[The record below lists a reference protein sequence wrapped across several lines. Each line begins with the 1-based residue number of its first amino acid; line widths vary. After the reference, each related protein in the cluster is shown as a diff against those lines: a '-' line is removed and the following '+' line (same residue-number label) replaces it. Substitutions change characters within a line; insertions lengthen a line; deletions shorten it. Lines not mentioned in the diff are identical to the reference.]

1 MTVQAMGAPA
11 ITPEQAAV
19 QKAVGRFESIEQAWH
34 GATDPERLAFARKH
48 YDEIETLGWQ
58 QRW

>member
-1 MTVQAMGAPA
+1 MTVQAMAAPA

-19 QKAVGRFESIEQAWH
+19 QNAVGRIESIEQAWH
-34 GATDPERLAFARKH
+34 GATDPERLAIARKH